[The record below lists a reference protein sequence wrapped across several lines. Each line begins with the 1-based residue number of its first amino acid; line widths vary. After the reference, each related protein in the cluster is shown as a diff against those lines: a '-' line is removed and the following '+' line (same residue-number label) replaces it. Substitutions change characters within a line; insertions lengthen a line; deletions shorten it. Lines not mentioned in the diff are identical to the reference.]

1 MRLRPPLQFLQ
12 NESTVSEVLVDS
24 NYTVDLGFEKRIFED
39 MVMRTDAQDSI
50 QFTVSF
56 PQIMPEK
63 QYPVLL
69 ILGGL
74 EIGRQ
79 SLQYIPYHGDNILI
93 GYQYPY
99 SPTYWYRHSPVSQ
112 VPKIQ
117 SAAFAVPDQVTKI
130 GNWIHRQSWAREAPV
145 NLLGYSF
152 GAMFLPAIYHRAQ
165 SDSAI
170 FGSGILAYGGADLFN
185 LFRANIEA
193 QDPWKS
199 LGAWLLETAVYPLEP
214 LHHTEFMK
222 GKFLLINGRYDDQIP
237 EICWKKLHEAV
248 PEPKTIMVLEAGHM
262 NPKKP
267 ELTLEIVRYS
277 QDWLAKNGA
286 INVIPWYE

>member
-12 NESTVSEVLVDS
+12 NESEVTEALVDS
-24 NYTVDLGFEKRIFED
+24 SYTIDLGFEKRTFVD
-39 MVMRTDAQDSI
+39 MTLRTDSEDSI
-50 QFTVSF
+50 QFMVSF

-79 SLQYIPYHGDNILI
+79 SLQYIPYHGENILI
-93 GYQYPY
+93 AYQYPY
-99 SPTYWYRHSPVSQ
+99 SPAYWYRHSPVSQ

-117 SAAFAVPDQVTKI
+117 SAAFSVPDQVTKI
-130 GNWIHRQSWAREAPV
+130 GKWVHSQSWAEQRPV

-152 GAMFLPAIYHRAQ
+152 GAMFLPAVYHLAQ

-170 FGSGILAYGGADLFN
+170 FGPGILAYGGADLYN
-185 LFRANIEA
+185 LFRANLEA
-193 QDPWKS
+193 QEPWKS
-199 LGAWLLETAVYPLEP
+199 LGAWLLDTAVYPLEP
-214 LHHTEFMK
+214 LHHTSYMK
-222 GKFLLINGRYDDQIP
+222 GEFLLINGKYDDQIP
-237 EICWKKLHEAV
+237 KICWEQLQEAV
-248 PEPKTIMVLEAGHM
+248 PEPKTIMILEAGHM

-267 ELTLEIVRYS
+267 ELTMEIVKYS

-286 INVIPWYE
+286 INVISWYE